1 MNRPDFSSPSLR
13 IWSHYR
19 IRVGINSGTSI
30 RMDAY
35 RKRDHFYNNLMRM
48 NTNEWHFV
56 LSNVNEWWK
65 RRTTIRFLGCPYS
78 IILFEIARDE
88 MELWIL
94 C

>member
-30 RMDAY
+30 LIY
-35 RKRDHFYNNLMRM
+35 RIIHLHRSVMRM
-48 NTNEWHFV
+48 HTNEWHFV

-65 RRTTIRFLGCPYS
+65 RRTTIRFVGCPYS